1 MWHGPKRFSEGLA
14 QLSAYMEGRGQEQ
27 GWLLMFCFNDGRERI
42 GEEYTGKRS
51 VAEGRT
57 IYSIIV

>member
-1 MWHGPKRFSEGLA
+1 
-14 QLSAYMEGRGQEQ
+14 MEGRGQEQ

-57 IYSIIV
+57 IYSVIV